1 MLAVIDYVRAP
12 DQDATELMSAQIIS
26 LPLRNPV
33 LLTKKQL
40 AARLG
45 RSERW
50 IELRVRE
57 GMPVEPRADRYG
69 RRRYDLQLVEQWL
82 NDRPAKRSSRPDRLG
97 QLEQAV
103 ADLAA
108 QVAEL
113 RQTG

>member
-1 MLAVIDYVRAP
+1 
-12 DQDATELMSAQIIS
+12 MSAQIIS
-26 LPLRNPV
+26 LPSRGPV

-45 RSERW
+45 RSQRW
-50 IELRVRE
+50 VELRVHD
-57 GMPVEPRADRYG
+57 GMPVEPGADRHG

-82 NDRPAKRSSRPDRLG
+82 SDRPANRSKRQDRLE

-103 ADLAA
+103 SDLAA

>member
-1 MLAVIDYVRAP
+1 
-12 DQDATELMSAQIIS
+12 MSARVIS
-26 LPLRNPV
+26 LPSRGPV

-45 RSERW
+45 RSQRW
-50 IELRVRE
+50 VELRVHD
-57 GMPVEPRADRYG
+57 GMPVEPGADRYG
-69 RRRYDLQLVEQWL
+69 RRRYDLGLVEQWL
-82 NDRPAKRSSRPDRLG
+82 RDRPANRAKRQDRLG

>member
-1 MLAVIDYVRAP
+1 
-12 DQDATELMSAQIIS
+12 MSAQIIS
-26 LPLRNPV
+26 LSSRGPV

-40 AARLG
+40 AAHLR

-50 IELRVRE
+50 IELRVHD
-57 GMPVEPRADRYG
+57 GMPVEQGADRYG
-69 RRRYDLQLVEQWL
+69 RRRYDVRLVEQWL
-82 NDRPAKRSSRPDRLG
+82 RDRPASSSKQQDRLG

-103 ADLAA
+103 ADLAV